1 MIYIRHLGAAPEDTK
16 KDFAAALIRTHALTL
31 ATEVLHEAQVDLA
44 HVDRITTIGRLT
56 ASIAPEVTHPIAAIV
71 TNAQAAR
78 HFLNRR
84 PPDLDEV
91 RQALDCIV
99 RDAYRASDV
108 IYRIRGLFKETPPK
122 RERTEIN
129 GAIRDVLELTRGEAT
144 KNGVSVRTQF
154 AEPSPVVQADRAQ
167 LQQVILNLIINA
179 FEAMISMREGAREL
193 LICTEKSD
201 SNGALVSVRDSGPGL
216 DLETADRLF
225 EAFYTTKVQ
234 GMGIGLAICR
244 SIIEAHG
251 GRLWARANV
260 PCGAIFQFELPTH
273 TARVS

>member
-1 MIYIRHLGAAPEDTK
+1 
-16 KDFAAALIRTHALTL
+16 
-31 ATEVLHEAQVDLA
+31 
-44 HVDRITTIGRLT
+44 VDRNTTIGRLT
-56 ASIAPEVTHPIAAIV
+56 ASIAPEVTQPIAAIV

-91 RQALDCIV
+91 REALDCIV
-99 RDAYRASDV
+99 TEAYRASDV

-122 RERTEIN
+122 RERAEIN
-129 GAIRDVLELTRGEAT
+129 GAIRDALELTRGEAT

-154 AEPSPVVQADRAQ
+154 AGPSPVVQADRAQ